1 MVFLLRPQSLRFF
14 LTRFFVFFHP
24 SRGKITDTLR
34 LRDKIGFH
42 DRGFMASSWDKY
54 YLPESDGTGNSTC
67 VKGGHFTSP
76 GSELPDNLDLNRE
89 FLGAFEVMEHTG
101 ECIFLTGKAGT
112 GKSTLL
118 KYFKAHTLKNA
129 VILAPTGVAAVNIG
143 GQTIHSFFKFP
154 PRLIQPGTIRKKRN
168 RKLIKELDTVII
180 DEVSMVRAD
189 LMDGIDYALRVNRD
203 AMDVPFGGVQVIFF
217 GDLFQ
222 LPPVVEPQA
231 AEILEREYGSPY
243 FFQARA
249 FQKIKPRC
257 IELNRVYRQADSRF
271 LNILNR
277 IRERRHDEDDLAVL
291 NSRAAGKAASG
302 DARCIVL
309 TSTNRQAGVINERRL
324 ALLPG
329 KPQVFRC
336 SVNKDFDEKLFPTE
350 PLLKLKPGAQVIMLR
365 NDPDKRWVN
374 GTIAEV
380 AELSQESVS
389 VRIDGQLHELS
400 RMKWEKIEYEYN
412 AAKDKIEERVTGTFE
427 QFPVKLA
434 WAITIHK
441 SQGQTFDNVVI
452 DLGYGAFTHGQ
463 VYVGLSRC
471 TSLEGIILRQP
482 IYDRD
487 IIFDERIYEFRQK
500 LCS

>member
-1 MVFLLRPQSLRFF
+1 
-14 LTRFFVFFHP
+14 
-24 SRGKITDTLR
+24 
-34 LRDKIGFH
+34 
-42 DRGFMASSWDKY
+42 MALSWDKY
-54 YLPESDGTGNSTC
+54 YLPETVITDAAARGQEAYYARA
-67 VKGGHFTSP
+67 

-89 FLGAFEVMEHTG
+89 FLGAFEAMEHTG
-101 ECIFLTGKAGT
+101 ECIFVTGKAGT

-118 KYFKAHTLKNA
+118 KYFKAHTSKNA
-129 VILAPTGVAAVNIG
+129 VILAPTGVAAVNVG

-168 RKLIKELDTVII
+168 RKLIRELDTVII

-231 AEILEREYGSPY
+231 AEILEREYDSPY

-249 FQKIKPRC
+249 FRKIKPRC
-257 IELNRVYRQADSRF
+257 IELNKVYRQADVRF

-277 IRERRHDEDDLAVL
+277 IRDRRHDEDDLAAL
-291 NSRAAGKAASG
+291 NSRAAVKAASG

-309 TSTNRQAGVINERRL
+309 TSTNRQAGVINDRRL
-324 ALLPG
+324 ARLPG
-329 KPQVFRC
+329 KTYMFQC
-336 SVNKDFDEKLFPTE
+336 TVNKDFDERQFPTE
-350 PLLKLKPGAQVIMLR
+350 PMLRLKPGAQVIMLR

-389 VRIDGQLHELS
+389 VRIEGQSHELS

-427 QFPVKLA
+427 QFPLKLA

-471 TSLEGIILRQP
+471 TSLEGIILKQP

-487 IIFDERIYEFRQK
+487 IIFDERIYEFRQR
-500 LCS
+500 LCY

>member
-1 MVFLLRPQSLRFF
+1 
-14 LTRFFVFFHP
+14 
-24 SRGKITDTLR
+24 
-34 LRDKIGFH
+34 
-42 DRGFMASSWDKY
+42 MALSWDKY
-54 YLPESDGTGNSTC
+54 YLPETVITDAAARGQEAYYARA
-67 VKGGHFTSP
+67 

-89 FLGAFEVMEHTG
+89 FLGAFEAMEHTG
-101 ECIFLTGKAGT
+101 ECIFVTGKAGT

-118 KYFKAHTLKNA
+118 KYFKAHTSKNA
-129 VILAPTGVAAVNIG
+129 VILAPTGVAAVNVG

-168 RKLIKELDTVII
+168 RKLIRELDTVII

-231 AEILEREYGSPY
+231 AEILEREYDSPY

-249 FQKIKPRC
+249 FRKIKPRC
-257 IELNRVYRQADSRF
+257 IELNKVYRQADVRF

-277 IRERRHDEDDLAVL
+277 IRDRRHDEDDLAAL
-291 NSRAAGKAASG
+291 NSRAAVKAASG

-309 TSTNRQAGVINERRL
+309 TSTNRQAGVINDRRL
-324 ALLPG
+324 AWLPG
-329 KPQVFRC
+329 KTYMFQC
-336 SVNKDFDEKLFPTE
+336 ALNKDFDERQFPTE

-389 VRIDGQLHELS
+389 VRIEGQSHELS

-427 QFPVKLA
+427 QFPLKLA

-471 TSLEGIILRQP
+471 TSLEGIILKQP

-487 IIFDERIYEFRQK
+487 IIFDERIYEFRQRF
-500 LCS
+500 CY